1 MYVIVFPYLYTM
13 TNMEI
18 IELLKEQIQAS
29 NKREAELLARINEL
43 TQEIASLKEA
53 LLKKGESLGRQQR
66 IAKGLAKL
74 VSCQSEKQDMPAGI
88 ISDDEQERK
97 ERERAA
103 ARKERGNNGAKRDM
117 HYEMETVEHDVY
129 PEDEGFDRQKAR
141 LLSEKQRI
149 SIRYEFVPMRF
160 IKHVYRIHVYTQEGC
175 ILEGNTPPSAFF
187 NSSYD
192 ASFVA
197 GLLELRYLHSM
208 PVERIV
214 SYFSHHGFNLHKPT
228 AHKLITRA
236 SETLENLYS
245 AIRKQVLSDD
255 YLECDETYYRILV
268 PEKNAKGKGVKKGY
282 LWTIVGMKSR
292 MMYVLYEDG
301 SRSTGVIVDELADY
315 KGTLQSDGY
324 TAYRTLQGEEY
335 PSIERIA
342 CLQHVKRKFIDC
354 GEDPQAKMMVSLM
367 NGLYMKEHKHKVGKD
382 GWTIEDNL
390 RHREEYSPPIL
401 ENIKEELQKIRN
413 DSSLPPSSELAAAAV
428 YMENEWKA
436 IEGIFKRGDT
446 ELDNNKVERYN
457 RYFSISRRNS
467 LFFGSHAGA
476 GRAAILYTIAL
487 SCKMHEVD
495 FFEYLK
501 SVLEKTAEWQPNSP
515 LEKYRELLPDKFK
528 DK

>member
-1 MYVIVFPYLYTM
+1 M
-13 TNMEI
+13 TNKEI

-53 LLKKGESLGRQQR
+53 LLKKSESLGRQQR

-74 VSCQSEKQDMPAGI
+74 VSSQSEKQDMPAGI

-141 LLSEKQRI
+141 LLSEKQRL

-175 ILEGNTPPSAFF
+175 ILEGKTPPSAFF

-354 GEDPQAKMMVSLM
+354 GEDPQAKMMLSLM
-367 NGLYMKEHKHKVGKD
+367 NGLYMKEHEHKVGKD

-390 RHREEYSPPIL
+390 RHRKEYSPPIL